1 MKHWLRDN
9 VRWVA
14 PIAAIAAVFAGWL
27 IFGYF
32 GFQTLLFDDE
42 VNEDVPVF
50 ASGAAPSGIPSD
62 EVVADDAAAINQAMQ
77 DEATPSDAPSRLS
90 PPIPSPMGSSKASTG
105 TRWTTWPAARAAHPS
120 GPRSSR

>member
-62 EVVADDAAAINQAMQ
+62 GSVAGF
-77 DEATPSDAPSRLS
+77 P
-90 PPIPSPMGSSKASTG
+90 
-105 TRWTTWPAARAAHPS
+105 
-120 GPRSSR
+120 PRSPRSFSPARRCLSSNPSSVAFVAATSAAFPMSS